1 MSWWKS
7 IFGANDKETE
17 GLKEDAGEEIG
28 GLNFKTALE
37 AHIKWKMRLLGV
49 VDGTGSE
56 VLDPRIISQDNQCV
70 LCKWLYGQGN
80 RDFGSNAEFKEL
92 VTAHT
97 NFHKCADHVL
107 DLALDG
113 KTEDA
118 RQEIEGGAYARA
130 SLATS
135 RHLMHLWRSIGI

>member
-7 IFGANDKETE
+7 IFGANDKETA

-70 LCKWLYGQGN
+70 LGKWLYGQGN

-97 NFHKCADHVL
+97 NFHKCAGHVL

-118 RQEIEGGAYARA
+118 RQEIEGGAYDAARDKLSKIA
-130 SLATS
+130 
-135 RHLMHLWRSIGI
+135 R